1 MKLLEKAAAHAAQTV
16 VSTAAPCLMSSSRL
30 VTAAADA
37 VLLQKDRLLAS
48 LSALEYVTPC
58 ALAGASIGQH
68 MRHSLDHLA
77 KAADAAPRVVSA
89 GVAGVADDC
98 LVPAPEEVPEEDC
111 LWDASQE
118 AAWREERFRRA
129 EKEGFRDP
137 ARGNSGTVR

>member
-1 MKLLEKAAAHAAQTV
+1 
-16 VSTAAPCLMSSSRL
+16 MSGGSSRL

-77 KAADAAPRVVSA
+77 KAADAAPRSGDEKA
-89 GVAGVADDC
+89 QLSDD
-98 LVPAPEEVPEEDC
+98 EGTFSQSEVRSID
-111 LWDASQE
+111 
-118 AAWREERFRRA
+118 
-129 EKEGFRDP
+129 
-137 ARGNSGTVR
+137 